1 MKGKRAKKRP
11 RHLKKTCPDFK
22 TSIVGWEKG
31 WTIKTCFSVKK
42 SKSRFQCS
50 KTDLYIQG
58 NFIYNRESTDNQW
71 RGGEQAIQ

>member
-42 SKSRFQCS
+42 SKSRF
-50 KTDLYIQG
+50 
-58 NFIYNRESTDNQW
+58 
-71 RGGEQAIQ
+71 